1 MASLTSVPGKPLLLA
16 MLMDVPESKSHVIP
30 FFHIGLS
37 GVTALLMIVS
47 EIVARF
53 YRSSQPIPASTNTT
67 NQALIVNPLP
77 FSTLN
82 IAIALSIVFNIIL
95 YIFGLSIVNGSQL
108 ALVLLALLVTNK
120 KARKHLRNRLRQN
133 MDSFTVGRSSRV
145 GPVVSIALVNLP
157 TRDLQGSQKTN
168 SPPTNIC

>member
-1 MASLTSVPGKPLLLA
+1 MGVQKSAESPVILFFHLTS
-16 MLMDVPESKSHVIP
+16 
-30 FFHIGLS
+30 S
-37 GVTALLMIVS
+37 GVTVLFVIGS

-53 YRSSQPIPASTNTT
+53 SRRSQPTPANMNTT
-67 NQALIVNPLP
+67 FHNNQALIINPLP

-82 IAIALSIVFNIIL
+82 IAIALKIIVNIIL
-95 YIFGLSIVNGSQL
+95 NIFRLSVLNGSQL
-108 ALVLLALLVTNK
+108 SLVLLALLVTNK

-157 TRDLQGSQKTN
+157 TRNLEGSQKTN
-168 SPPTNIC
+168 ATTD

>member
-1 MASLTSVPGKPLLLA
+1 

-30 FFHIGLS
+30 FFHIGL
-37 GVTALLMIVS
+37 GGLTAFLMIVS

-53 YRSSQPIPASTNTT
+53 YRRSQPIPASTNTT
-67 NQALIVNPLP
+67 LQDQALIVNPLP

-82 IAIALSIVFNIIL
+82 VSIALAIVLNIIL

-108 ALVLLALLVTNK
+108 ALVLLALFVTNK

-133 MDSFTVGRSSRV
+133 FASFTVGRSSRV

-157 TRDLQGSQKTN
+157 TRNLEGSQKTN
-168 SPPTNIC
+168 ATTD